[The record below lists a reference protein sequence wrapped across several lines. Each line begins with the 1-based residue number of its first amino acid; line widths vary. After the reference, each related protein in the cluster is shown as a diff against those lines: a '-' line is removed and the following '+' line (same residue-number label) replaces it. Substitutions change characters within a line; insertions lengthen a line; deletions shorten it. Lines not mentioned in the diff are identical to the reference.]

1 MTELL
6 YEELTFKVR
15 EALYQVHRLLGP
27 GFREETYKRAAVR
40 ELVHRNLKVE
50 TEKPIDI
57 FYLGEKVD
65 TYRMDMVVE
74 EKVIVELKSVE
85 QLIPVHEAQLLSYLK
100 ASGLRVGLLVNMG
113 AERLQMKRRIN

>member
-6 YEELTFKVR
+6 YEELTYKVR

-40 ELVHRNLKVE
+40 ELVHRNMKVE

-65 TYRMDMVVE
+65 TYRMDLIVE

-113 AERLQMKRRIN
+113 AERLQMKRKIY

>member
-40 ELVHRNLKVE
+40 ELVHRNMKVE

-74 EKVIVELKSVE
+74 EKVIIELKSVE

-113 AERLQMKRRIN
+113 AERLQMKRKIN